1 MLDSTV
7 CQVSQLPV
15 VGWDVGVCLGFCVLL
30 WCNALLNVSSRI
42 HELWE
47 RCRWKL
53 RMCEYLVHIVFFAS
67 GC

>member
-1 MLDSTV
+1 M
-7 CQVSQLPV
+7 
-15 VGWDVGVCLGFCVLL
+15 GRGVCLGFCALL

-53 RMCEYLVHIVFFAS
+53 RMCEYLVHIVFLRRDVKHMRLYVGVNNFIFF
-67 GC
+67 